1 MPPSATDAYSALQ
14 NFNSTRSAPT
24 DYLNKANQQFNVQ
37 GLQGENQNLQ
47 GAVTNLQ
54 NSVAAV
60 NPSVTGRTSGTFTTE
75 GQRQALVNREQQ
87 PILTNLGSQQQ
98 AYGQSQN
105 ALGTAQTNANQM
117 AQSLYNSDQQ
127 KYQGLLDQYN
137 AANAADQFAKQQQAA
152 AASLAEQQRQYNAS
166 LAEQQRQFNLTPHSS
181 GGGGGNISLGGLG
194 LGGQTQAA
202 SAGPHMTQKQ
212 GDSGFAFT
220 STGGQAISAAQYA
233 QQANIPL
240 GSLLQQMAKSG
251 DTYAGQAYNWL
262 KAQQAMPY
270 AKSNPNQ
277 VLKNA
282 ASKFGSIFWGS

>member
-24 DYLNKANQQFNVQ
+24 DYLNKANQQYNVQ

-47 GAVTNLQ
+47 GSVSNLQ
-54 NSVAAV
+54 NAVAAV

-87 PILTNLGSQQQ
+87 PILSNLGSQQQ

-117 AQSLYNSDQQ
+117 AQTLYNSDQQ

-137 AANAADQFAKQQQAA
+137 AANAADQFAKQQQSAA
-152 AASLAEQQRQYNAS
+152 ESLAEQQRQFNAQ
-166 LAEQQRQFNLTPHSS
+166 LAEQQRQFNLTPHGSS
-181 GGGGGNISLGGLG
+181 GGGNISLGGLG
-194 LGGQTQAA
+194 LGSQAQAA
-202 SAGPHMTQKQ
+202 AGPHMTQKQ

-220 STGGQAISAAQYA
+220 NTGGQSISAASYA

-240 GSLLQQMAKSG
+240 GTLLQQMAGAG
-251 DTYAGQAYNWL
+251 DAYAGQAYNWL
-262 KAQQAMPY
+262 KTQQAMPY
-270 AKSNPNQ
+270 AKSNPAQ

-282 ASKFGSIFWGS
+282 AGKYSALFWGS